1 MGGGRAWRA
10 IRGGRVAGWWLLGLA
25 PASAQPPASPP
36 PPSPSGVAPAADA
49 LGDLAPLPELGVDWP
64 DPARIDAG
72 AGPATPTVPAAATPD
87 HLARYRVALTGAEA
101 LGEAFRTRFNALSA
115 LVAGE
120 AKPANSAQLERRAAG
135 DRDLLVSLLQAVG
148 HYDGT
153 ATSRLEPPRGIDPA
167 TVHLTVVP
175 GPAYRFAAV
184 DLPGL
189 GAGGPAAAQLAGRF
203 AVKPGDPVDA
213 DAVLAAAAA
222 FKTMLGREGF
232 PFAALGD
239 PHVTADHLTHEARL
253 SLPVTLGG
261 RARFG
266 RLVDAD
272 ARPIFSERHLRTV
285 ARFRPGDPY
294 DAARLDDLR
303 RALIATG
310 LVSTVTVTPVP
321 TADPGVVDVRVR
333 IDRAPARTVAAEF
346 GYGTGQGARIALSWE
361 HRNLLPPEGAVTFS
375 GVGGTREQSLGA
387 TLRRGNF
394 DARDRVLTAQAVF
407 SHSAF
412 DAYDARTLTVGGNL
426 ERQTNII
433 WQKKWVWSGGAEVV
447 ATGERDTDIAT
458 AAKNRRD
465 FLILAVPGSLAYDG
479 TDDLLNPSRGWRL
492 SGHLSP
498 EWSLHAGSTRY
509 VRAQID
515 ASAYQPIGRRLV
527 LAGRIRVATI
537 VGADREDIAPSRRIY
552 SGGGGSVRGFG
563 YQELGPKA
571 PDGTPVGGRGLTE
584 FGTEARFRFG
594 NFGVV
599 PFLDWGQ
606 LVTGSTP
613 SFDRFRFGTGLGV
626 RYYSSFGPIRVDVGT
641 PVNRERGDSR
651 VALYVSLGQAF

>member
-1 MGGGRAWRA
+1 VWPA
-10 IRGGRVAGWWLLGLA
+10 IRGQAAAGLWLLGLPAALAQA
-25 PASAQPPASPP
+25 PLAQAPFAQTTPP
-36 PPSPSGVAPAADA
+36 PVDP
-49 LGDLAPLPELGVDWP
+49 LGDLAPLPGLGIDWP
-64 DPARIDAG
+64 DPARIGSAG
-72 AGPATPTVPAAATPD
+72 ATTTPEAAAPD
-87 HLARYRVALTGAEA
+87 RVARYRVVLAGADA
-101 LGEAFRTRFNALSA
+101 LGEGFRTRFNGLSA

-120 AKPANSAQLERRAAG
+120 AKPANAAQLERRAAG
-135 DRDLLVSLLQAVG
+135 DRDLLAGLLQAAG
-148 HYDGT
+148 HYDGA
-153 ATSRLEPPRGIDPA
+153 ATSRVEPARGVEPA
-167 TVHLTVVP
+167 TVRLTLVP
-175 GPAYRFAAV
+175 GPAYRFTAV
-184 DLPGL
+184 ELPGL
-189 GAGGPAAAQLAGRF
+189 GAGGAAATGLAGRF
-203 AVKPGDPVDA
+203 AVRTGDRVDA
-213 DAVLAAAAA
+213 DAVLAAAVA
-222 FKTMLGREGF
+222 FKAELGREGF

-239 PHVTADHLTHEARL
+239 PHVTADHLTHGAVL
-253 SLPVTLGG
+253 SLPVTPGG
-261 RARFG
+261 RASFG
-266 RLVDAD
+266 RLYDAD

-294 DAARLDDLR
+294 DSARLDDLR

-310 LVSTVTVTPVP
+310 LVSTATVIPVA
-321 TADPGVVDVRVR
+321 TADPRVVDVRVR
-333 IDRAPARTVAAEF
+333 IDRAPARTVAAEL

-387 TLRRGNF
+387 TLRRGNLA
-394 DARDRVLTAQAVF
+394 ARDRVLTAQAVF
-407 SHSAF
+407 SHSDY
-412 DAYDARTLTVGGNL
+412 DAYDARTLTIGGNL

-447 ATGERDTDIAT
+447 ATDERDTDIDT
-458 AAKNRRD
+458 AAKNRRQ

-479 TDDLLNPSRGWRL
+479 TDDLLNPTRRWRL

-515 ASAYQPIGRRLV
+515 ASAYLPVGSRLV

-537 VGADREDIAPSRRIY
+537 VGADREDIAPSRRLY

-563 YQELGPKA
+563 YQDLGPKA

-599 PFLDWGQ
+599 PFLDWGS